1 MQNLAQIG
9 DGAGTPKLRN
19 LVKIAVFGKTHL
31 LIFLSP
37 FPSLRLPLF
46 PSHPSLSPSLHLFPF
61 RQSMVAGY
69 THAASIAA
77 NRSLSVSLSAL
88 ISHYRTYLKNHRY
101 KFHQIFCTCGVCPW
115 FLYRQCNA
123 CMSLALWTTPC
134 FHIIEQMDQ
143 NQIQH
148 VVPTFTFCSGL
159 CKC

>member
-69 THAASIAA
+69 THVASIAA

-88 ISHYRTYLKNHRY
+88 ISQKPQV
-101 KFHQIFCTCGVCPW
+101 QISPN
-115 FLYRQCNA
+115 FLHMWRV
-123 CMSLALWTTPC
+123 S
-134 FHIIEQMDQ
+134 
-143 NQIQH
+143 
-148 VVPTFTFCSGL
+148 VVPLSALQCMHESGFVDDAMFSHNRANGPESNTTRSAYIYVL
-159 CKC
+159 